1 MQINKFSFFL
11 FSASWYLVKIY
22 IYIFEFGDTS
32 NVKSLMTQVKGSFS
46 YKLLRG
52 LNYAFGIFY
61 PAVIILISFKNYYAI
76 IGIFLVL
83 PYFLIWSLFSEM
95 ITEIYQLLFL

>member
-1 MQINKFSFFL
+1 
-11 FSASWYLVKIY
+11 
-22 IYIFEFGDTS
+22 
-32 NVKSLMTQVKGSFS
+32 MTQVKGSFS

-61 PAVIILISFKNYYAI
+61 PAIIILFLISFKNYYARI

-83 PYFLIWSLFSEM
+83 PYFLIWSLFFGNDNRNLS
-95 ITEIYQLLFL
+95 IAIPIIAFVLSVGLIEIINIVKKKNK